1 MVRTEITLFLKN
13 VPGELAK
20 LTKMFSENKINID
33 AITIQDATSYVEEL
47 FKARGKA
54 LKRHATAASYSMIQE
69 DSKQFALVR
78 LLTSDTDKTMDL
90 RLTIFTKSPRSWPS
104 SLTTNPAPWRQP
116 PKKSVMPVSTSA
128 MSMARY
134 LRLKVKLFSSS
145 VLRTLILQPRFSR
158 RKNSGNG

>member
-20 LTKMFSENKINID
+20 LTSMFSNNEINID

-78 LLTSDTDKTMDL
+78 LLTSDVDKSIDL
-90 RLTIFTKSPRSWPS
+90 LTNGEYVYDLTPVMAIELDNKPGTLAETAEKIGTAGVNISYVYGSVSPSDGK
-104 SLTTNPAPWRQP
+104 T
-116 PKKSVMPVSTSA
+116 
-128 MSMARY
+128 
-134 LRLKVKLFSSS
+134 LF
-145 VLRTLILQPRFSR
+145 VFCPEDIDLAVQTFQ
-158 RKNSGNG
+158 K